1 MHKPSVRAR
10 ARYAFDNV
18 MSRGMPAMVGL
29 LGLASL
35 ALVVVIATIARLL
48 APTDVADNGN
58 WLGVLWRAILRTM
71 DPGTMGGDQGSRA
84 YLFLMF
90 LVTLG
95 GIFIVSALISILTAG
110 LDTRLALLSRGRSR
124 IIERNHTVILGWSD
138 QVFIVLDELIKANES
153 ARRPCVAILADLD
166 RIEMDEMIRQR
177 VGKTGNTRVVCRRGD
192 PLKSVDLDRVSPE
205 TARSI
210 IVMAPAS
217 DDADV
222 DVIKT
227 LLSLNAREWDE
238 PRPTVVASVS
248 ESSNLAAAQL
258 AGGPD
263 AHVIDADDISI
274 RLLVQSHRQAG
285 LCTVC
290 TDLLD
295 FSGNE
300 LYLRAEPTLVG
311 RTFGEALDAY
321 AAGSAI
327 GLRSATG
334 QVRLNPPMDTV
345 IMAGDQI
352 IVLAEDDVLITLA
365 GRPVPPDPSVIT
377 AMTPLPPPATNTL
390 LLGWNHRGPKII
402 KLLDQYAE
410 PGSRLVV
417 ASERSDPTGDLGPA
431 LLNTSIGFVRCDLND
446 RAELEKLDVG
456 SFEHVIVLADDNR
469 DAQHADARTLVT
481 LLHLRDM
488 EDRLGEVYSIVSEMN
503 DDANREVAEV
513 TKADDFVVSAKLI
526 SLYLTQLSENRE
538 LGEVFATLF
547 SPEGSGIHLKPAPNY
562 VHAGELDQLR
572 HRDRGGPAAG

>member
-1 MHKPSVRAR
+1 MQKPSVRAR

-35 ALVVVIATIARLL
+35 VLVVVIATLASLL
-48 APTDVADNGN
+48 APADVQENGN
-58 WLGVLWRAILRTM
+58 WLGVLWRSLLRTM
-71 DPGTMGGDQGSRA
+71 DPGTMGGDEGSRA

-95 GIFIVSALISILTAG
+95 GIFIVSALISILTTG

-138 QVFIVLDELIKANES
+138 QVFIVLAELIKANES
-153 ARRPCVAILADLD
+153 TRRPCVAILADLD

-177 VGKTGNTRVVCRRGD
+177 IGRTGNTRVVCRRGD
-192 PLKSVDLDRVSPE
+192 PLKSVDLDLVSPE

-210 IVMAPAS
+210 IVMAPPT

-222 DVIKT
+222 DVIKI
-227 LLSLNAREWDE
+227 LLSLNARDWMS
-238 PRPTVVASVS
+238 PGPTVVASVS

-300 LYLRAEPTLVG
+300 LYLRAEQSLVG

-321 AAGSAI
+321 AEGSAI
-327 GLRSATG
+327 GLRSADG
-334 QVRLNPPMDTV
+334 HVRLNPPMDTV
-345 IMAGDQI
+345 ITAGDQV

-365 GRPVPPDPSVIT
+365 GQPVPRDESVIT
-377 AMTPLPPPATNTL
+377 ALAPLPPPATNTL

-402 KLLDQYAE
+402 RLLDQYAE

-417 ASERSDPTGDLGPA
+417 ASEHPDPTGRPA
-431 LLNTSIGFVRCDLND
+431 AFP
-446 RAELEKLDVG
+446 AE
-456 SFEHVIVLADDNR
+456 H
-469 DAQHADARTLVT
+469 QHRLR
-481 LLHLRDM
+481 HLRP
-488 EDRLGEVYSIVSEMN
+488 ERPGRSS
-503 DDANREVAEV
+503 RSS
-513 TKADDFVVSAKLI
+513 TSAP
-526 SLYLTQLSENRE
+526 SST
-538 LGEVFATLF
+538 
-547 SPEGSGIHLKPAPNY
+547 
-562 VHAGELDQLR
+562 
-572 HRDRGGPAAG
+572 